1 MIRINE
7 CNFLS
12 KNNVC
17 SHTIIFTENYMSET
31 NSEKILFSSC
41 SIHFYSS
48 GIFTLYVLLRRQ
60 HSGSVPALLLPSPHN
75 QHSLNQISLIR
86 NLFLIQQ
93 IDRYK
98 CRNTFFLHRYSVEN
112 IRSIHCST
120 PMSDD
125 NKLCIFRQFMQILR
139 IPVYI

>member
-1 MIRINE
+1 MIIYILLISYFAYYLIFIKCINTLYWIVRARQIMLAGI
-7 CNFLS
+7 LS
-12 KNNVC
+12 PSVLKGG
-17 SHTIIFTENYMSET
+17 M
-31 NSEKILFSSC
+31 
-41 SIHFYSS
+41 
-48 GIFTLYVLLRRQ
+48 FTLYVLLRRQ
-60 HSGSVPALLLPSPHN
+60 HSGSVPALLLPSYHN